1 MGFGTSLVAKMN
13 VEKALSKL
21 GIRGVSVEH
30 SSVSEAVGCNYDLFI
45 VSRDLETQVK
55 SKPNVV
61 VLDSI
66 VNVAELETKLKAVF
80 EQEA

>member
-13 VEKALSKL
+13 VERALAKL
-21 GIRGVSVEH
+21 GISGVSVEH

-55 SKPNVV
+55 TKPNVV
-61 VLDSI
+61 VLDNI

-80 EQEA
+80 GQEG